1 MEDNTKQEKANKQ
14 IEASDEDFLEQ
25 QIQKKQFFDRDN
37 YLTKKST
44 VATQTSKDESTLKSC
59 MKKGSQNFEKQIFAV
74 KKRDE
79 KQINWNEDKQKIA
92 IPNIKSIYSKYLI
105 NGIKPQIVNQIAYNI
120 YEGILQM
127 ADSGLQ
133 SQVRVCLNSYH
144 ERSDL
149 KILPKLFLKP
159 IMGDT
164 SQIDYFVK
172 KNISQEMKR
181 EINIMKQMQMSNY
194 QRFFCGWVEASKKE
208 QQDEINKI
216 AEKLYEHHQYFEFKR
231 DGLYNIKLIH
241 CENLFQ
247 EYDEVI
253 VDHVNFKVITQLCF
267 LIQLPLEYYQRF
279 VVIQECL

>member
-1 MEDNTKQEKANKQ
+1 MEDCNKQ
-14 IEASDEDFLEQ
+14 QKFNKLNEASDQDFLELKTE
-25 QIQKKQFFDRDN
+25 KKQFLDRDN
-37 YLTKKST
+37 CIVKKST
-44 VATQTSKDESTLKSC
+44 TMLTSKDESSLKSC
-59 MKKGSQNFEKQIFAV
+59 IKKGSQNFEKPIFTF
-74 KKRDE
+74 KKKNE
-79 KQINWNEDKQKIA
+79 KQINWSEDKQKIA

-105 NGIKPQIVNQIAYNI
+105 NGIKPQIPNQLAYNI

-133 SQVRVCLNSYH
+133 SQIRVSLNSYH

-149 KILPKLFLKP
+149 KVIPKLFLKP
-159 IMGDT
+159 TCGDV

-172 KNISQEMKR
+172 KNISQEIKR

-208 QQDEINKI
+208 QQDEVNKI
-216 AEKLYEHHQYFEFKR
+216 AEKLYEQNQYFEFKR

-267 LIQLPLEYYQRF
+267 IIQLPLEYYQRF

>member
-1 MEDNTKQEKANKQ
+1 MEDSTKSETSNMLIQTIDQ
-14 IEASDEDFLEQ
+14 DFSEQ
-25 QIQKKQFFDRDN
+25 QIQKKQFLDRDN
-37 YLTKKST
+37 YTAKKT
-44 VATQTSKDESTLKSC
+44 IATQTSQDESSLKSC
-59 MKKGSQNFEKQIFAV
+59 MKKESQNFEKSIFVV
-74 KKRDE
+74 KKKDE
-79 KQINWNEDKQKIA
+79 KQINWSEDKQKIA

-105 NGIKPQIVNQIAYNI
+105 NGIKPQIANQIAYNI
-120 YEGILQM
+120 YEGLLQM

-133 SQVRVCLNSYH
+133 SQVRVSLNSYH

-149 KILPKLFLKP
+149 RIIPKLFLKP
-159 IMGDT
+159 TLGDT
-164 SQIDYFVK
+164 PQIDYFVK
-172 KNISQEMKR
+172 KNITQEIKR

-216 AEKLYEHHQYFEFKR
+216 AEKIYEQNQYFEFKR
-231 DGLYNIKLIH
+231 DGLYNMKLIH

-247 EYDEVI
+247 EYEEVI

-279 VVIQECL
+279 VVLQECL